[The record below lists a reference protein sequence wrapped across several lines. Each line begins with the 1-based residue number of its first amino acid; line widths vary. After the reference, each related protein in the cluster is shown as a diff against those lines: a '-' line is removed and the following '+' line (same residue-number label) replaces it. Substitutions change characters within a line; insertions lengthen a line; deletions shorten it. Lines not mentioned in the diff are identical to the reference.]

1 MGQTNR
7 KKKASKKRV
16 LKEKQK
22 KKETLKD
29 QTYDE
34 MKEELD
40 FNKTRQTALNYL
52 VLWKEDKSSWKFNV
66 STNL

>member
-16 LKEKQK
+16 IKEKQK

-66 STNL
+66 STHL